1 MKLKYYIGTSTSQ
14 ENKEASS
21 KGVSV
26 FSEAE
31 DIDLFEAGSIMYK
44 GKLVDA
50 DKIEA
55 IFNDLVNT
63 FTVPASKKNNRIFK
77 NWFEIGNADGFNP
90 NLRVDS
96 FLEYNTLPFR
106 SGKTQL
112 EAIKNKDGKINS
124 YSITFYGE
132 ITGLDDLFTIKETNV
147 ETGLIEDIGEQAKL
161 KDLDFSELNFV
172 YDRRNITALFTTPS
186 LVLTEGGL
194 SSIPSLIMPMI
205 VPADKEIQ
213 YETNVDN
220 DVRDIT
226 KDEGRLFID
235 DLRPAIRQTAIIE
248 AIEAKYNIVFSRDFI
263 DSTDFTTLYTWLNGN
278 ENSDNIISTQELRAS
293 KFDNTA
299 YISFPFQSDTE
310 IDFNFTSEDLVDV
323 IVNDPF
329 NETYNI
335 SFEMKFFYR
344 FPDDVEFQLILVDK
358 QDNIIEESEILL
370 GQGFLDEDEDET
382 PLRTNTFTVNFN
394 VVPNSDDIIDQTFR
408 ILVKS
413 KNKINFEDGNTF
425 SVDYRTTYSRANTAS
440 PVPITNGIGTG
451 DAQAIINYK
460 PTFKVSENMP
470 DITILDYLKNII
482 KEFKLIIRPNSTTNF
497 ILQNINDYYSEGN
510 SIDITS
516 FTDTKSE
523 ESTVYKNNKKIDY
536 KYQVEEDSDLQKGFK
551 INTGRYRGNDT
562 KNYKVDNKKS
572 TDIELENE
580 IPFFVRLKNTSTA
593 LPTNINIAIYNSV
606 EDGEVSSLF
615 PENMLSF
622 YYNGITAIT
631 DDSNLLPIKLDLNFK
646 PSDDYN
652 PIPNILDIKGVPICD
667 SSNNYIT
674 SQVSNNL
681 DFSSTTING
690 WHNVSLS
697 NNIYNKNHKPWI
709 DNLLNSDARI
719 TTVESVV
726 PPTVAN
732 EIDLNSQILY
742 KNNKYSIEDFEIDLT
757 TNETTFN
764 LFPDFNNQYLITG
777 TTIDK
782 TSFVFNAGGGF
793 SNVVIRTDETIE
805 SATTNQNWI
814 DIGDISGNKR
824 VYNIPFF
831 INENY
836 KDAEKVGVIRVV
848 VGGQTYIININ
859 QAIRVGSLGNTQLSI
874 SPSSRNLDETEQDFT
889 VDVQSNGFW
898 TIGELPDYITL
909 LSDDL
914 NFGNG
919 TIKLSITE
927 NTLEEERNDS
937 FIIFPI
943 TEQSF
948 RTFSFTQEAE
958 PFIEVLTEDLDV
970 SSGSQNFTVEVATNS
985 DVTPTTFIEETF
997 ITETSS
1003 TVITGGYRFTFT
1015 ITENPST
1022 TENRDSLIT
1031 FRIGNSFTGFYT
1043 DSLLIT
1049 QSDAVPFITV
1059 IPSNVNL
1066 DFDNNSYIY
1075 EVDSNVSWTVTK
1087 DVSWITLNTTNGNGD
1102 SNNVSITLDD
1112 NLGSQRQGIVTVRNN
1127 TNNIEDTLV
1136 VNQLEYDQPNPPP
1149 TGRPQ
1154 GQVTYLDNGDRID
1167 ISWLA
1172 SNPEYGTIANYI
1184 VQRSLN
1190 FGAFENVSTTSNLF
1204 FTDFDIVG
1212 GGQYKYRVIAVDNL
1226 GQQSVAN
1233 LISLNIVVDR
1243 KVIIRPNN
1251 SSVSNQSGSNS
1262 IDVISNTAWSASGN
1276 NFLSIPTAD
1285 QTGSGNKEIDYI
1297 YSANTDNTR
1306 TGVVTVEANVGNS
1319 SDTHNVTQAAFTP
1332 TLSLIPTSAS
1342 LPQFNPNNISVNVA
1356 SNSSWIVSA
1365 APSWFTVI
1373 GGSDT
1378 GNGSFIIDADTN
1390 NSGSSR
1396 SATLQVEANVGS
1408 PNNTITR
1415 NFNVSQIGVSDTLV
1429 INPENKTVSKSDQNY
1444 NITIESNTAWTV
1456 FRDVNWIDIDV
1467 FSGSGN
1473 DNLEVRVLNN
1483 SSNTTR
1489 VADITFSTGNLTE
1502 IHTVTQAGVN
1512 PNDLFEYLV
1521 AVGFD
1526 ESNAC
1531 NTNPSISVWSES
1543 SNFGG
1548 SQVLYSN
1555 STGSLRVNSG
1565 FYSREGIVLETNSN
1579 GEVINSDLC

>member
-1 MKLKYYIGTSTSQ
+1 MNLNYHIGTFNT
-14 ENKEASS
+14 ENNNSIFTKSD
-21 KGVSV
+21 K
-26 FSEAE
+26 
-31 DIDLFEAGSIMYK
+31 IDLFEDESIMYR
-44 GKLVDA
+44 GKLVDSEN
-50 DKIEA
+50 IEA

-63 FTVPASKKNNRIFK
+63 FTVPASPKNNRIFK
-77 NWFEIGNADGFNP
+77 NWFEMGVKDGFNP

-96 FLEYNTLPFR
+96 FLEYNTLQFR
-106 SGKTQL
+106 TGKTQL
-112 EAIKNKDGKINS
+112 EEIRNKDGKINS

-132 ITGLDDLFTIKETNV
+132 VTGLEDLFTLKDNEGND
-147 ETGLIEDIGEQAKL
+147 LGEQAKL
-161 KDLDFSELNFV
+161 KDLDFSAYNFTFNE
-172 YDRRNITALFTTPS
+172 RNITALFTTPS
-186 LVLTEGGL
+186 LVLTESL
-194 SSIPSLIMPMI
+194 SVVPSLIMPMI
-205 VPADKEIQ
+205 VPADRKIE
-213 YETNVDN
+213 YNTGTTEDES
-220 DVRDIT
+220 DIT
-226 KDEGRLFID
+226 LDEGRLFVE

-248 AIEAKYNIVFSRDFI
+248 AIEEQYGITFSRDFI

-278 ENSDNIISTQELRAS
+278 PDGSNVFKWESLEASAYAGDEYLTFNGDDINLNMTGANLADEIGSESVNESYEINFEHKFKYKFPNDIFFKIRIVDREDNILH
-293 KFDNTA
+293 
-299 YISFPFQSDTE
+299 
-310 IDFNFTSEDLVDV
+310 TSELTQGRGTTNPNIGDNGFFE
-323 IVNDPF
+323 IIF
-329 NETYNI
+329 NT
-335 SFEMKFFYR
+335 
-344 FPDDVEFQLILVDK
+344 Q
-358 QDNIIEESEILL
+358 
-370 GQGFLDEDEDET
+370 
-382 PLRTNTFTVNFN
+382 FN
-394 VVPNSDDIIDQTFR
+394 MVPNSNDVIDQTFR
-408 ILVKS
+408 VEIQI
-413 KNKINFEDGNTF
+413 NKEINTADGNEYY
-425 SVDYRTTYSRANTAS
+425 SDMITTWKLPGTSGDGTQINDAS
-440 PVPITNGIGTG
+440 ALGGVRVIEEIL
-451 DAQAIINYK
+451 
-460 PTFKVSENMP
+460 PTFTVSRNMP
-470 DITILDYLKNII
+470 DITILDYLKNLI

-497 ILQNINDYYSEGN
+497 RLQNINDYYAEGN
-510 SIDITS
+510 IIDITKYV
-516 FTDTKSE
+516 DEDSE
-523 ESTVYKNNKKIDY
+523 ESSVYKNNKKISY
-536 KYQVEEDSDLQKGFK
+536 NYSVEEDSDLQLNFK
-551 INTGRYRGNDT
+551 ENTGRFRGNDI
-562 KNYKVDNKKS
+562 KNFPVDNKK
-572 TDIELENE
+572 TTEIELETE
-580 IPFFVRLKNTSTA
+580 IPFFVRLKNTDTNRPS
-593 LPTNINIAIYNSV
+593 NINIAIYNKV
-606 EDGEVSSLF
+606 DGNKIDKIF

-622 YYNGITAIT
+622 YYNGLTPITNAET
-631 DDSNLLPIKLDLNFK
+631 VKPIKLDLNPK
-646 PSDDYN
+646 EEEDEGQGKGQGT
-652 PIPNILDIKGVPICD
+652 NIIDIFGVPICD
-667 SSNNYIT
+667 SSNNYVE

-681 DFSSTTING
+681 DFSDTTING
-690 WHNVSLS
+690 WHQTSLLK
-697 NNIYNKNHKPWI
+697 NIYNQNHKPWI
-709 DNLLNSDARI
+709 NNLLNSDARI
-719 TTVESVV
+719 TSMDSIL
-726 PPTVAN
+726 PPSIVN
-732 EIDLNSQILY
+732 NIDLNSQIIY

-757 TNETTFN
+757 TNESNFR
-764 LFPDFNNQYLITG
+764 LFPNFNNQYLVTG
-777 TTIDK
+777 TTVSPTQIN
-782 TSFVFNAGGGF
+782 FNAGGGF
-793 SNVVIRTDETIE
+793 SNIVVRTDKDIE
-805 SATTNQNWI
+805 SISENSSWI
-814 DIGDISGNKR
+814 TLGEISGNRR
-824 VYNIPFF
+824 VFNVPVFVS
-831 INENY
+831 ENY
-836 KDAEKVGVIRVV
+836 INSQRNASITLVI
-848 VGGQTYIININ
+848 GGQTYVVNIN
-859 QAIRVGSLGNTQLSI
+859 QASRVGSLNNTQLTI
-874 SPSSRNLDETEQDFT
+874 SPTSRVLAQVGQEFT

-909 LSDDL
+909 LSDEL

-919 TIKLSITE
+919 VIRLSITE
-927 NTLEEERNDS
+927 NDTEEERNDS
-937 FIIFPI
+937 FIVFPL
-943 TEQSF
+943 TQQSF

-1031 FRIGNSFTGFYT
+1031 FRIGNFFTSYYT